1 MNFLR
6 SLSDYMRKINK
17 LYYLKL
23 EINEIKKEIQ
33 GLAEISSPSLTGM
46 PSGGGTASDPVYSY
60 VMKKQKLIEKLND
73 KLEVYIDELTM
84 TENIIDNIED
94 AETRLIARLR
104 LVENLEWKEIAKRV
118 NLDRSVCYRKIKKY
132 L

>member
-1 MNFLR
+1 
-6 SLSDYMRKINK
+6 MRKINK

-23 EINEIKKEIQ
+23 EINEIKNEIKD
-33 GLAEISSPSLTGM
+33 LAEISSPSLTGM
-46 PSGGGTASDPVYSY
+46 PSGGGTPSDPTYQF
-60 VMKKQKLIEKLND
+60 VMKKQKLMEKLND
-73 KLEVYIDELTM
+73 KLEVYIDELTR

>member
-1 MNFLR
+1 
-6 SLSDYMRKINK
+6 MRKINK

-46 PSGGGTASDPVYSY
+46 PSGGGTPSDPVYQF

-84 TENIIDNIED
+84 TENIIDSIED

-104 LVENLEWKEIAKRV
+104 LVENLEWKEIAKKV